1 MDYHKEI
8 IDALTDVCERAKK
21 NGQDE
26 GYRVGEKVAQEA
38 EYNKG
43 LNDAWECAKKIYKM
57 SAEEVITIF
66 GGCSKWIDYSISEA
80 ITKIK
85 EYEEKQFKKSCYNC
99 AFEGCQ
105 VRDVGPEHP
114 CGGWKPKQTI
124 YEIKVGDEVVIDG
137 RKGIIIRPVYY
148 IGEDR
153 EPFVQVWYGTHMS
166 SNSLNNVTITGRH
179 FPQIVEVLEQIKERE
194 K

>member
-1 MDYHKEI
+1 MDYYKEI

-80 ITKIK
+80 IAKIK

-99 AFEGCQ
+99 AYEGCQ
-105 VRDVGPEHP
+105 VRDV
-114 CGGWKPKQTI
+114 
-124 YEIKVGDEVVIDG
+124 KVGDEVVIDG

-153 EPFVQVWYGTHMS
+153 GPFVQVWYGTHMS